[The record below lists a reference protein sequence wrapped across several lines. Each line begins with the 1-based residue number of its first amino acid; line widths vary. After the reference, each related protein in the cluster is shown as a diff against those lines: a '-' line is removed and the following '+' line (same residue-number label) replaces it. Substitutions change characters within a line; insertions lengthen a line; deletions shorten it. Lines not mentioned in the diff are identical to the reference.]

1 MAYLAARP
9 LGRFDIREALATPQG
24 PRSRTLV
31 SFRGALTL
39 EVLERAAA
47 RATRPLERE
56 KLVARAQ
63 ELGIPVSVRSE
74 DRAARALLAALR
86 TGADVDPILV
96 TLLREALASRP
107 AAPVPD
113 ALADVAEW
121 IGASD
126 AQRGATLRDLLRV
139 TDRVLR
145 SRGKL
150 RAVPKP
156 RFPGIPVRRTHR
168 GPDRAAGPR

>member
-9 LGRFDIREALATPQG
+9 AGRFDIREALVTPQG

-31 SFRGALTL
+31 SFRGALTP
-39 EVLERAAA
+39 EVLERAGA

-63 ELGIPVSVRSE
+63 ALGIPVSVRSE
-74 DRAARALLAALR
+74 DRAARALLADLR
-86 TGADVDPILV
+86 AGAHIDPILV
-96 TLLREALASRP
+96 TLLREALAERP

-156 RFPGIPVRRTHR
+156 RFPGIPVRRARR
-168 GPDRAAGPR
+168 GQAPAARPR